1 MAELILDV
9 KDLKTYFF
17 IAEGAV
23 KAVDGVS
30 FKMARGEALG
40 LVGESGCGKSTAA
53 HSILRLVRPPGRI
66 VEGEILFDGEN
77 LLEKSEGE
85 MRKIRGGEIA
95 MIFQNPTTSM
105 NPVYTVGSQ
114 IAEAIRLHQDVKK
127 REVKEKVV
135 EMLDKVGIPDPA
147 KRVED
152 YPHEYSGGMCQ
163 RAMIAMSLSCNPKL
177 LIADEPTTNLDVTI
191 QAQILDL
198 MRALRKEF
206 DASVILIGHDFGVIS
221 ELCDNI
227 AVMYAGKVVEYADLT
242 TIFKEAKHPYTQ
254 ALLES
259 IPRLDI
265 ETERL
270 HIIPGDV
277 PRLINPPPGCRFH
290 ERCEH
295 VMEVCSKRE
304 PPLIEIEPGHEVACF
319 LYSQQMRARAQ
330 VNPSMR

>member
-1 MAELILDV
+1 MAEFLLDV

-53 HSILRLVRPPGRI
+53 HSILRLVRTPGRI
-66 VEGEILFDGEN
+66 VGGEILFDGKD
-77 LLEKSEGE
+77 LLKKSERE

-227 AVMYAGKVVEYADLT
+227 VVMYAGKIVEYADLA

-270 HIIPGDV
+270 RIIPGDV

-290 ERCEH
+290 ERCEYA
-295 VMEVCSKRE
+295 MEVCSKRE
-304 PPLIEIEPGHEVACF
+304 PPIIEIEPGHQVACF
-319 LYSQQMRARAQ
+319 LFSQ
-330 VNPSMR
+330 PKS

>member
-1 MAELILDV
+1 MAEFLLDV

-53 HSILRLVRPPGRI
+53 HSILRLVRTPGRI
-66 VEGEILFDGEN
+66 VGGEILFDGKD
-77 LLEKSEGE
+77 LLKKSERE

-227 AVMYAGKVVEYADLT
+227 VVMYAGKIVEYADLA

-259 IPRLDI
+259 IPRLDL

-270 HIIPGDV
+270 RIIPGDV

-290 ERCEH
+290 ERCEYA
-295 VMEVCSKRE
+295 MEVCSKRE
-304 PPLIEIEPGHEVACF
+304 PPIIEIEPGHQVACF
-319 LYSQQMRARAQ
+319 LFSQ
-330 VNPSMR
+330 PKS